1 MEVKSVKPIHDLCSA
16 AAEFEYWIERG
27 LNILK
32 THRKR
37 MRSKKDA
44 GVIMDILETL
54 NKLEYDIAKYKEWAE
69 IEAEAI
75 EKT

>member
-1 MEVKSVKPIHDLCSA
+1 MKPIHDLCSA

-32 THRKR
+32 KHRKR

-44 GVIMDILETL
+44 RAIIDILGVL

-69 IEAEAI
+69 REAEAI
-75 EKT
+75 EKLTES